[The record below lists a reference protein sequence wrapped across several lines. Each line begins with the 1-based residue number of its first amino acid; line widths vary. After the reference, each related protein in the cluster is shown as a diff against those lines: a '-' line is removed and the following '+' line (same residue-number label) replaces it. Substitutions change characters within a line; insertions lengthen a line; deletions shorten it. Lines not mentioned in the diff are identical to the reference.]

1 MQSEIV
7 LLHGWGMNKQ
17 VWQLS
22 IEQLQQAQ
30 PLPVRS
36 VNLPGFG
43 GAAFPEH
50 ISTLDDLADE
60 IARDLS
66 EHSVLVGWSLGGLVA
81 INLAHRYPDKV
92 AKLVLVAANP
102 CFVESPEWPGIKP
115 KVLAGFKQALA
126 DDSAKT
132 IERFLAIQAMGSEH
146 ARDDIKQLRKL
157 LGQLPAA
164 HPEALS
170 LGLDALQSCDYRAYF
185 GALSQPVFGLF
196 GRLDALVP
204 SEVIERMA
212 VLNPQFKAFTF
223 AKASHAPFIS
233 HKDEFVTH
241 LKSIL

>member
-22 IEQLQQAQ
+22 IEQLQQVQ
-30 PLPVRS
+30 PLPVRAI
-36 VNLPGFG
+36 NLAGFG
-43 GAAFPEH
+43 GAAFPAH
-50 ISTLDDLADE
+50 CKSLDDLADE
-60 IARDLS
+60 IATELADG
-66 EHSVLVGWSLGGLVA
+66 SVLIGWSLGGLVA
-81 INLAHRYPDKV
+81 LNLAHRYPAKV
-92 AKLVLVAANP
+92 AKVVMVASNP
-102 CFVESPEWPGIKP
+102 CFVEQPDWPGIKP

-146 ARDDIKQLRKL
+146 ARDDIKQLRQL
-157 LGQLPAA
+157 LAQLPAP

-170 LGLDALQSCDYRAYF
+170 LGLDALNRCDYRAYF
-185 GALSQPVFGLF
+185 RELTQPVFGLF

-204 SEVIERMA
+204 GDVIERMSA
-212 VLNPQFKAFTF
+212 LNPHFKAFVLP
-223 AKASHAPFIS
+223 KASHAPFIS

>member
-22 IEQLQQAQ
+22 AEQLQQAQ
-30 PLPVRS
+30 ALPVRA

-50 ISTLDDLADE
+50 ISTLDEVADD
-60 IARDLS
+60 IAAQLNNN
-66 EHSVLVGWSLGGLVA
+66 SVLVGWSLGGLVA
-81 INLAHRYPDKV
+81 LNLAHRYPEKV
-92 AKLVLVAANP
+92 AKLVLVASNP
-102 CFVESPEWPGIKP
+102 CFVEQPDWPGIKP

-146 ARDDIKQLRKL
+146 ARDDIKQLRQL
-157 LGQLPAA
+157 LGQLPA
-164 HPEALS
+164 PNSNALS
-170 LGLDALQSCDYRAYF
+170 LGLDALQSCDYRTEF

-204 SEVIERMA
+204 SDAIERMA
-212 VLNPQFKAFTF
+212 ALNPQFKAFTF
-223 AKASHAPFIS
+223 SKASHAPFIS